1 MSQGSERTAVPGK
14 ADVLTLEVVVRL
26 VVLKTVLLL
35 FLQWQLFLLLLFL
48 L

>member
-1 MSQGSERTAVPGK
+1 MSEGSQWTAIASE

-35 FLQWQLFLLLLFL
+35 LLQGQLFLLLFFL